1 MIPYYQFQP
10 PTLPR
15 TARRGKNKVYCDNIF
30 TFDIE
35 TTSVFIPEGGAA
47 ETYCFKNDTFY
58 RACTKAATMYIWQMC
73 IDGAVYFGRTWAQW
87 LEFLEMLQDTYKGIL
102 IIYVHNLAF
111 EFAFIK
117 SILPFDDVFARQP
130 HKPIYARSGR
140 LEFRCSLVLT
150 NMPLAALPKNYML
163 PVEKLVGELDYH
175 KPRHTKTPLT
185 DSEIAY
191 CKNDVLI
198 LYHLIAKKRREY
210 QHIYNIPYT
219 QTGEVR
225 RVVKRLL
232 SSKSYRAQI
241 ADMTEDNATDFKF
254 LYRAYAGGYT
264 HANYIHAGQ
273 VLHDVKSVDFAS
285 SYPSVMCLERYP
297 MTHFA
302 DVNIT
307 SFEQIRK
314 SNAYLIDVTF
324 YNVKSRTSNTWMSV
338 SKCIEICG
346 GIYDNGRI
354 LSADMFRAVLTDVDI
369 EIFCRAYTVS
379 GYEINRARAAL
390 YDYLPRLFVEYIA
403 KLYQNKTTLKNVD
416 GKELLYMQSK
426 QYVNSLYG
434 MSVTSTIRDGVV
446 FDGLQFVTEI
456 LSADKITEILQD
468 NKAKRRDFL
477 SYAWGVWVTAYAR
490 RNLWRVMLDIGAD
503 VVYCDTDSIK
513 YIGAHDEVIERYN
526 AIILARFRQRCRDLD
541 LPLDYFAPADTKGIK
556 HPMGVFESD
565 GAYKDFKTLGA
576 KKYAYTL
583 DSDNTVHIT
592 VSGVSKKA
600 GALLRNISEF
610 DTGYKFKPEDT
621 EPLNACKNLIF
632 YIDEQQ
638 PFMLT
643 DYLGNTQLCT
653 DKSSA
658 CLQPTSYVLDVTD
671 EYGALI
677 NHTKSTFLEG

>member
-1 MIPYYQFQP
+1 MIPYYQFEP

-15 TARRGKNKVYCDNIF
+15 TARRGKNKVYSENIF

-35 TTSVFIPEGGAA
+35 TSSVFISESGA
-47 ETYCFKNDTFY
+47 ETYAFKSDKYY

-87 LEFLEMLQDTYKGIL
+87 LEFLEMLQEIYQGIL

-111 EFAFIK
+111 EFSFIK
-117 SILPFDDVFARQP
+117 SLLPFDDVFARQP

-140 LEFRCSLVLT
+140 LEFRCSLFLT

-163 PVEKLVGELDYH
+163 PIEKLVGDLDYH
-175 KPRHTKTPLT
+175 KARHTKTPLT
-185 DSEIAY
+185 AAEMEY

-198 LYHLIAKKRREY
+198 IYHLIAKKRREY
-210 QHIYNIPYT
+210 QHVYNIPYT

-225 RVVKRLL
+225 RVVKRIL
-232 SSKSYRAQI
+232 SDRAYRAKI
-241 ADMTEDNATDFKF
+241 ADMTEDNASDFKF

-264 HANYIHAGQ
+264 HANFIHAGQ
-273 VLHDVKSVDFAS
+273 VLHNVKSVDFSS
-285 SYPSVMCLERYP
+285 SYPSVMCLEKYP
-297 MTHFA
+297 MTHFS

-307 SFEQIRK
+307 TFEQIRK

-390 YDYLPRLFVEYIA
+390 YDYLPRPFVEYIA
-403 KLYQNKTTLKNVD
+403 KLYQNKTTLKNVE

-434 MSVTSTIRDGVV
+434 MSVTSTIRDGVT
-446 FDGLQFVTEI
+446 FDGLQFVTEV
-456 LSADKITEILQD
+456 LTADKITEILQD
-468 NKAKRRDFL
+468 NKRKNRDFL

-490 RNLWRVMLDIGAD
+490 RNLWRAMLDIGAD
-503 VVYCDTDSIK
+503 VIYCDTDSIK
-513 YIGAHDEVIERYN
+513 YIGAHDDVIERYN
-526 AIILARFRQRCRDLD
+526 TALLARFRKRCRDMD
-541 LPLDYFAPADTKGIK
+541 LPLDYFAPADTKGIS
-556 HPMGVFESD
+556 HPMGIFESD
-565 GAYKDFKTLGA
+565 GAYAEFKTLGA

-583 DSDNTVHIT
+583 DGETSVHIT

-600 GALLRNISEF
+600 GKLLKDIREF
-610 DTGYKFKPEDT
+610 DTGFKFKPEDT

-632 YIDEQQ
+632 YIDKQE
-638 PFMLT
+638 PFALT
-643 DYLGNTQLCT
+643 DYTGNTQICG
-653 DKSSA
+653 DMSGA
-658 CLQPTSYVLDVTD
+658 CLQPTSYVLDITE
-671 EYGALI
+671 EYSGLI
-677 NHTKSTFLEG
+677 SHTKSTFLEE